1 MDICAQKNAVRGHR
15 GPLDGA
21 VVICP
26 MVFVAMVPWMES
38 AVQKV

>member
-15 GPLDGA
+15 GPLGGA
-21 VVICP
+21 VVIFS